1 MTEQEK
7 KALIYNDILI
17 DCNGEGDQNMS
28 WFYYIQDEFEFP
40 FKASIQIK
48 KANGKT
54 ITKKIKVIGP
64 SSTDQDFDRNY
75 QLNME
80 IEFDDYIIDYP
91 LKELKDI
98 KGSEQMQDTIEAY
111 IYWLK

>member
-7 KALIYNDILI
+7 RALIYDDILI
-17 DCNGEGDQNMS
+17 DCNGEGDENMS

-40 FKASIQIK
+40 FKAKIQIK
-48 KANGKT
+48 EKNGKV
-54 ITKKIKVIGP
+54 IQKKIKVIGI
-64 SSTDQDFDRNY
+64 SSSNQNFDSNY

-91 LKELKDI
+91 LKELRNI
-98 KGSEQMQDTIEAY
+98 KSSEQVQNTIEAY